1 MAKSNSKVS
10 RLGTKSTIRE
20 EELSATSSVLGKKL
34 IDFPKIKTPPAPGP
48 ARVISV
54 VNQKGGVGKTTTT
67 INLGAALAELGRRV
81 LLIDFDS
88 QASMTTGLGIK
99 PQQLKEQYGSIWYL
113 LNDSQA
119 NILEY
124 ILKSNVPG
132 LDFIRGH
139 KDLAAADAAFV
150 SEIAK
155 EHKLRKLLEPVIDQ
169 YDDILIDCS
178 PSLGTLTI
186 NALTASNGVLIP
198 MECEYFAV
206 LGLGLVRETIDK
218 VRTNTNPH
226 LEIDGILATMFERK
240 TAHSREVLEL
250 IHKEF
255 PKDLLDTIISRTVR
269 FSESTVKGEPITT
282 YASSSTSVRTT
293 PRRRV
298 NSFDKSPSGR
308 ERHDEKITV
317 YLSPEELYD
326 LEQARLALRGDLGLA
341 VDRGRIVRESLAIII
356 ADLETKGDQSII
368 ARRLRGK

>member
-1 MAKSNSKVS
+1 MV
-10 RLGTKSTIRE
+10 E
-20 EELSATSSVLGKKL
+20 
-34 IDFPKIKTPPAPGP
+34 FPAIKTPPVAGP

-99 PQQLKEQYGSIWYL
+99 PLQIKEQYGSIWYL
-113 LNDSQA
+113 LNDSNA
-119 NILEY
+119 NISEF

-150 SEIAK
+150 SELAK
-155 EHKLRKLLEPVIDQ
+155 EHKLRKLLEPVLDE

-218 VRTNTNPH
+218 VRTNTNPQ
-226 LEIDGILATMFERK
+226 LQIDGILATMFERK
-240 TAHSREVLEL
+240 TAHSRDVLEL
-250 IHKEF
+250 IYKEF
-255 PKDLLDTIISRTVR
+255 PDDLLDTIIARTVR

-282 YASSSTSVRTT
+282 YASSSTGAVSYR
-293 PRRRV
+293 
-298 NSFDKSPSGR
+298 
-308 ERHDEKITV
+308 
-317 YLSPEELYD
+317 
-326 LEQARLALRGDLGLA
+326 RLARELIYRGGA
-341 VDRGRIVRESLAIII
+341 
-356 ADLETKGDQSII
+356 K
-368 ARRLRGK
+368 

>member
-1 MAKSNSKVS
+1 MGKNARKTSRLNAKSTYAPARSNP
-10 RLGTKSTIRE
+10 RE
-20 EELSATSSVLGKKL
+20 ESLATTSDVLGKKL
-34 IDFPKIKTPPAPGP
+34 RNFPEPTKTPEAGN

-99 PQQLKEQYGSIWYL
+99 PLQIKEQYGSIWYL
-113 LNDSQA
+113 LNDSSA
-119 NILEY
+119 NISEFV
-124 ILKSNVPG
+124 LKSNVPG

-150 SEIAK
+150 SELAK
-155 EHKLRKLLEPVIDQ
+155 EHKLRKLLEPVLDQ

-218 VRTNTNPH
+218 VRTNTNPQ
-226 LEIDGILATMFERK
+226 LQIDGILATMFERK
-240 TAHSREVLEL
+240 TAHSRDVLEL
-250 IHKEF
+250 IYKEF
-255 PKDLLDTIISRTVR
+255 PDDLLDTIIARTVR

-282 YASSSTSVRTT
+282 YASSSTGAVSYR
-293 PRRRV
+293 
-298 NSFDKSPSGR
+298 
-308 ERHDEKITV
+308 
-317 YLSPEELYD
+317 
-326 LEQARLALRGDLGLA
+326 RLARELFYRGGA
-341 VDRGRIVRESLAIII
+341 
-356 ADLETKGDQSII
+356 K
-368 ARRLRGK
+368 